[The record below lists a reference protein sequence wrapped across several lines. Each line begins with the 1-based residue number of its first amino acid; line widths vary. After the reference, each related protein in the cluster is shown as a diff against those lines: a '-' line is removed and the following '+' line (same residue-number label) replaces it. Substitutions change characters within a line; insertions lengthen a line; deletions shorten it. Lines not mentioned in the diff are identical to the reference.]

1 MAVALVSGLGTALSV
16 YPRGGLTFGDA
27 ILLAVAPVVLT
38 AAWRWKHAR
47 TWLWFLALWWLATA
61 ATELLTHDTARH
73 AVYALCR
80 PLTVALSFCGAL
92 WALQHRTAVARAY
105 IAALV
110 AGSLVAAL
118 LYPSSNMGMDPWKYG
133 YGPVVSLAV
142 ILLSAVL
149 LSRGRRLPATLLAT
163 AVALVSLGLGFR
175 SEFIITAL
183 ATSVG
188 LLTAGRGP
196 GLAWRRYL
204 LTGGSLC
211 ALTAVIYIGYGHL
224 ASGGQLGP
232 QQQMRWERQ
241 SRVEGGLLM
250 GARPEIIASTT
261 VIADWSP
268 VGRGVSPQVD
278 AETRTAFLQ
287 KVHSLGIKL
296 HQGFDYYYFSRG
308 LYLHSVLF
316 QLWAEAGIL
325 VLPGLLF
332 PVLVILWA
340 LLAAI
345 REGSGPGT
353 LVFSFLFSQLAWDT
367 LFSPWPRLHAVYLGT
382 AAAAAAVYLARQRV
396 PVPVPPP
403 PTGMP
408 GKKELS

>member
-1 MAVALVSGLGTALSV
+1 MAVAVVGGLGTAWSL
-16 YPRGGLTFGDA
+16 YPRGGVTLGDV
-27 ILLAVAPVVLT
+27 ILLAVAPVLLS

-61 ATELLTHDTARH
+61 FTELVTHDTVH
-73 AVYALCR
+73 HVVYALCR

-92 WALQHRTAVARAY
+92 WALQHRTVVARAY
-105 IAALV
+105 IVALL
-110 AGSLVAAL
+110 AGSMGAVS
-118 LYPSSNMGMDPWKYG
+118 LYPSVNMRVDPWKYG
-133 YGPVVSLAV
+133 YGPVVSLGV

-149 LSRGRRLPATLLAT
+149 LSRGRRLQAMLLVV
-163 AVALVSLGLGFR
+163 AVSLVSLVLGFR

-183 ATSVG
+183 AASVG

-196 GLAWRRYL
+196 GPAWRRYL
-204 LTGGSLC
+204 LTGGALC
-211 ALTAVIYIGYGHL
+211 ALTAVVYIGYGQF
-224 ASGGQLGP
+224 ASSGELGP

-241 SRVEGGLLM
+241 SRVEGGLLI

-287 KVHSLGIKL
+287 RVHALGIKL
-296 HQGFDYYYFSRG
+296 HEGFDYYYFSRG

-332 PVLVILWA
+332 PVLVVLSA

-345 REGSGPGT
+345 RAGSGPGT
-353 LVFSFLFSQLAWDT
+353 MVFGFLFSHLAWDT

-382 AAAAAAVYLARQRV
+382 AAAAAVLYLAR
-396 PVPVPPP
+396 
-403 PTGMP
+403 TP

>member
-1 MAVALVSGLGTALSV
+1 MALAVACGLGTAWSL
-16 YPRGGLTFGDA
+16 YPRGGVTLGDA
-27 ILLAVAPVVLT
+27 ILLAVAPVVLS

-61 ATELLTHDTARH
+61 FTELVTHDTVRH

-105 IAALV
+105 IVTLV
-110 AGSLVAAL
+110 AGSMVAAS
-118 LYPSSNMGMDPWKYG
+118 LYPSANMRVDPWKYG
-133 YGPVVSLAV
+133 YGPVVSLGV

-149 LSRGRRLPATLLAT
+149 LSRGRRLAATLLLA
-163 AVALVSLGLGFR
+163 AVALVSLVLGFR

-183 ATSVG
+183 AASVG

-196 GLAWRRYL
+196 GRAWRRYL
-204 LTGGSLC
+204 LTGGALC
-211 ALTAVIYIGYGHL
+211 ALTAVVYIGYGHL
-224 ASGGQLGP
+224 ASDGELGP

-241 SRVEGGLLM
+241 SRVEGGLLI
-250 GARPEIIASTT
+250 GARPEIIASAT
-261 VIADWSP
+261 VIAGWSP
-268 VGRGVSPQVD
+268 VGRGVSPRVD
-278 AETRTAFLQ
+278 METRTAFLQ
-287 KVHSLGIKL
+287 HLHGLGIKL
-296 HQGFDYYYFSRG
+296 HEGFDYYYFNRG

-332 PVLVILWA
+332 PMLVVLWA

-345 REGSGPGT
+345 RAGSGPGT
-353 LVFSFLFSQLAWDT
+353 LAFCFLFSHLAWDT

-382 AAAAAAVYLARQRV
+382 AAAAAVLYLARQRGSV
-396 PVPVPPP
+396 PVPTPLVS
-403 PTGMP
+403 TP